1 MARRTLGFQAPRPS
15 LVDSKRT
22 LLQGI
27 ITLKHMAVNS
37 LENTGAFCPLIFGW
51 LFGAVFRLIRGL
63 IWRTAPWTRHSV
75 DANEALGVDPFVLS
89 DYYLRPFKSAIKG
102 GDARGVMCSYNA
114 VLGKPTCLSPII
126 RTYSGEYVYII
137 MRHNLHLILG
147 LNYAYIFPGVVYQPR
162 HVFQNDDFWA

>member
-1 MARRTLGFQAPRPS
+1 M
-15 LVDSKRT
+15 DSKRT

-147 LNYAYIFPGVVYQPR
+147 LNYAYIFPPVCRYR
-162 HVFQNDDFWA
+162 NSCC